1 MLKDHDL
8 RLAVTIVPGQ
18 ASRVLGTGLR
28 SRWKEWVVADQ
39 TTAAGIFGV
48 YIQVS
53 DLDRS
58 LSFYSTVLALEPDW
72 SDGTLAV
79 MHSRAESTDALVL
92 REVGEGGGRRDLGE
106 PGVTRVLWRARDS
119 ADLDRVEEC
128 LTSLEVSYQRHREE
142 STDGITLR
150 DPDGVE
156 LVLLS
161 AAADPPAEPPA
172 WLYWYR

>member
-1 MLKDHDL
+1 
-8 RLAVTIVPGQ
+8 
-18 ASRVLGTGLR
+18 
-28 SRWKEWVVADQ
+28 VVADQ

-58 LSFYSTVLALEPDW
+58 LSFYSTILALEPDW

-142 STDGITLR
+142 SMDGITLR

-161 AAADPPAEPPA
+161 ATPDPPAEPPA